1 MKDYLNLKQLYFLL
15 FLAALY
21 GIGLLL
27 RSGDASDNSAVT
39 QAVSNSYQADF
50 RTRPY
55 LLSQRAACQQSCRKV
70 SDSSLVVLIAYG
82 AISRSQGD
90 SLVLQ
95 GKSLAG
101 EDLWLDIVIGD
112 TLHIDRILSP
122 YSSTICNCP

>member
-122 YSSTICNCP
+122 YSSTICDCP